1 MRLAEEGE
9 IGKVPAEAG
18 EEEIVEGIEAAEG
31 IDGVRAIEEAEG
43 AISSMADPDSV
54 DSSSKES
61 IADMV
66 ITVPI
71 LMIYQTATNSPMENW
86 QIHRS
91 SEERG
96 RTTIR
101 GRGY

>member
-1 MRLAEEGE
+1 MAEEGE

-18 EEEIVEGIEAAEG
+18 EEEIVEGIEATEG
-31 IDGVRAIEEAEG
+31 IDGVHVIEGAEG

-54 DSSSKES
+54 DSSSKDS
-61 IADMV
+61 IADMA
-66 ITVPI
+66 INVPI
-71 LMIYQTATNSPMENW
+71 LTIYQTATNSQMENW
-86 QIHRS
+86 QTRRS
-91 SEERG
+91 SEGRG